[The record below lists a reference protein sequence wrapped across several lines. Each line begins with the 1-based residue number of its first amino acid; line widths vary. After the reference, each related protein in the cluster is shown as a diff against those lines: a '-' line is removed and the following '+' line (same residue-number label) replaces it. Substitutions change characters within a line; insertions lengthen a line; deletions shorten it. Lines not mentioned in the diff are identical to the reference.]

1 LRVWIGT
8 PPPLSEQGQETPC
21 LVASG
26 ETGRIPKVLVW
37 SPGSSEDPPKL
48 LASLKGFH
56 QGGIAHVAW
65 SPDGERIATGKYDAQ
80 GILQKI
86 K

>member
-1 LRVWIGT
+1 M
-8 PPPLSEQGQETPC
+8 
-21 LVASG
+21 ASG

-65 SPDGERIATGKYDAQ
+65 SPDGERIATGEEYGLRKTANSNSA
-80 GILQKI
+80 LKFMMFLAASLM
-86 K
+86 